1 MTTQTVYGTWCNR
14 VDSTTSSPDDA
25 VDTFLTD
32 WPETYDRVAI
42 KAAYRQAIQ
51 DALPADV
58 SLVGNEFVGPVALEE
73 GEFDGYPVDEHGG
86 LDLEA
91 IVEDIDLAEIAERHE
106 LIDISEV
113 AERLGYKGDSAAA
126 SARKRLSSWGVKR
139 AQVREHP
146 TSGRLQSL
154 FLSGEVDAAIA
165 SRPGRGARTD
175 RQGV

>member
-32 WPETYDRVAI
+32 WPETYDRPAI
-42 KAAYRQAIQ
+42 KLAYRQAIQ

-58 SLVGNEFVGPVALEE
+58 ALIGNEFVGPTAPEE
-73 GEFDGYPVDEHGG
+73 GEFDGYPVDDDGS
-86 LDLEA
+86 LDFEA

-113 AERLGYKGDSAAA
+113 AERLGYQGASAAA
-126 SARKRLSSWGVKR
+126 TARKRLSSWGVKR
-139 AQVREHP
+139 ASVRENP

-154 FLSGEVDAAIA
+154 FLSGEVDEAIA

-175 RQGV
+175 LRQ